1 MPAAQSPPAVLAFAA
16 SDPTGGAGVQADLL
30 TLAALGCHPLSV
42 ITALTAQ
49 DTHGVEAM
57 QPVDAGWVTR
67 QARRVLADIPVAAF
81 KLGVLGSAENAA
93 AIAEIASAHANVPL
107 VVDPVLASAR
117 GDSLA
122 ADDVLSAL
130 RKRILPL
137 ATLATPNLPEAER
150 LGGVKA
156 ILQAGC
162 RYVLVTGTHAD
173 TPEVVNRL
181 HDASGVVAEAR
192 WRRLPGSYHGSGCTL
207 ASAAAAYLAHGKEML
222 EAVRLAQAFTWN
234 ALEAAFRPGGGQFI
248 PRRRPA

>member
-137 ATLATPNLPEAER
+137 ATLATPNLSEAER

-181 HDASGVVAEAR
+181 HDASGVVAEMS
-192 WRRLPGSYHGSGCTL
+192 WKRLPGSYHGSGCTL
-207 ASAAAAYLAHGKEML
+207 ASAIAANLAHGKGMT
-222 EAVRLAQAFTWN
+222 EAVRLAQVFTWN
-234 ALEAAFRPGGGQFI
+234 TLDAAFRPGAGQFI
-248 PRRRPA
+248 PRRPPA